1 MPEKKI
7 FIIAP
12 HFPPS
17 SMPPAQRVR
26 LLVRHMRAL
35 KWRAFVFTVDH
46 KYREEV
52 SDPWMIELVGN
63 EFEKVD
69 VRCFDQRKTRK
80 FGIGDLGLRM
90 LPFLFF
96 TLIRYAR
103 REKPDLILYPV
114 PPWYIMV
121 IAPIVKWFTG
131 RPYAIDFIDPWVQ
144 SAEKNKTFKAKV
156 SQWIARRLEG
166 FAVRRSSAVFAVS
179 KGILN
184 DLVERYPSVK
194 NKPLVAVPYGVELDD
209 YKYIHVNGI
218 GSIPGK
224 PVLRYIGA
232 VSDSMLRVVKV
243 FMQSLRKVAEQQPLL
258 VEFIGTSYAGQGMV
272 QPRVQFLVDE
282 TGAGELVK
290 EKPERVRYKDALE
303 LSKSA
308 DVLLLFGDMTP
319 YYAASKLMGLIA
331 SQQPFFAFVHEESFP
346 ARFLREMNYQY
357 IVEYSTE
364 QKTPEQ
370 QQPAVEQC
378 LLQLL
383 RNLRQF
389 TPPDINN
396 PTFREHTA
404 YGMAETFVHTFKK
417 ISQ

>member
-7 FIIAP
+7 FIISP

-17 SMPPAQRVR
+17 AMPPSQRVR
-26 LLVRHMRAL
+26 LLVRHMHELGWHAV
-35 KWRAFVFTVDH
+35 VFTVDH

-52 SDPWMIELVGN
+52 ADPWMVELVGT
-63 EFEKVD
+63 EFEKVT
-69 VRCFDQRKTRK
+69 VPCFDQRRTRR

-96 TLIRYAR
+96 KLIRQAR
-103 REKPDLILYPV
+103 KQKPDLVLYPV

-121 IAPIVKWFTG
+121 IAPFVKWFTG
-131 RPYAIDFIDPWVQ
+131 KPYAIDFIDPWVQ
-144 SAEKNKTFKAKV
+144 NAEANKTFKAKA
-156 SQWIARRLEG
+156 SQWLARRLEG
-166 FAVRRSSAVFAVS
+166 FAVKRSSAVFAVS

-184 DLVERYPSVK
+184 DIVERYPSVK
-194 NKPLVAVPYGVELDD
+194 NKPLIAVPYGVELDD

-218 GSIPGK
+218 GSLPGK

-243 FMQSLRKVAEQQPLL
+243 FMQTLAAVTKQQPLQ
-258 VEFIGTSYAGQGMV
+258 VEFIGTSYAGIGLV
-272 QPRVQFLVDE
+272 QPRVQFLIDE
-282 TGAGELVK
+282 TGMSDWVT
-290 EKPERVRYKDALE
+290 EKPARVTYKTALE
-303 LSKSA
+303 LTKSA

-346 ARFLREMNYQY
+346 ARFLREMNYPY
-357 IVEYSTE
+357 VVEYSSE

-370 QQPAVEQC
+370 QEQAVADC
-378 LLQLL
+378 LLHLL
-383 RNLRQF
+383 KNLSGF